1 MRGCGFLFHNRG
13 AVCNWTLPLADLAK
27 TFNSDSTFSHRSS
40 DRRRK
45 QMEKP
50 KPRITKKTVILP
62 VVGIL
67 AFFLYIYIFNVDLIS
82 ILKTAQQAEPLPY
95 IAAILV
101 SFVEI
106 LFFAISWRELLV
118 GLDIKLSL
126 LKSYAFVCYG
136 IFLDIL
142 VPAESLSGEIG
153 RVYLV
158 NREQSGTSGRV
169 VASLVTFRL
178 LSMAL
183 NTFFLLFGAAL
194 LFSVTTIDPA
204 IFKVIQFLAIGTAII
219 LVAAIVVVRR
229 EAWSAKIINGVIRA
243 TRFVSRGK
251 WGGDNLREEAN
262 KAVKIFHVSMK
273 DMMHN
278 PAKLVIP
285 TAFLALSWISGMA
298 IPYLVFISLGYRVSW
313 GIILVT
319 TSIVVAIKSIPVG
332 IPFEVGL
339 PEIAMTT
346 VYAALGV
353 PAEIA
358 ATSTILSRIITLWL
372 RFGVGFTSY
381 QLTELKAAQNS
392 NNVQLLQKETP

>member
-1 MRGCGFLFHNRG
+1 MHQ
-13 AVCNWTLPLADLAK
+13 TDLAK
-27 TFNSDSTFSHRSS
+27 TFNSVATFSHRSS
-40 DRRRK
+40 IRRLK
-45 QMEKP
+45 QMERPRP
-50 KPRITKKTVILP
+50 KVTKKTIILP

-67 AFFLYIYIFNVDLIS
+67 GFFLYIYIFNVDLLS
-82 ILKTAQQAEPLPY
+82 IIETAKQAQPLPY

-101 SFVEI
+101 SFIEI
-106 LFFAISWRELLV
+106 LFYAISWKELLA
-118 GLDIKLSL
+118 GLEVRLSL
-126 LKSYAFVCYG
+126 LKSYAFVCYS

-194 LFSVTTIDPA
+194 LFGETQIDQS
-204 IFKVIQFLAIGTAII
+204 IFRIIQFLAIGTAII
-219 LVAAIVVVRR
+219 LVAAIAIIRR
-229 EAWSAKIINGVIRA
+229 ETWSAKIINGVIRVI
-243 TRFVSRGK
+243 RFVSRGK
-251 WGGDNLREEAN
+251 WGGDNLRNEAH
-262 KAVKIFHVSMK
+262 KAAKIFHISMQ
-273 DMMHN
+273 DMMRN
-278 PAKLVIP
+278 PGKLVIP
-285 TAFLALSWISGMA
+285 TLFLALSWISAMA

-313 GIILVT
+313 GVILVT
-319 TSIVVAIKSIPVG
+319 TSIVVAVKSIPVG

-372 RFGVGFTSY
+372 RFGVGFTAY
-381 QLTELKAAQNS
+381 QLTELNAPQLNS
-392 NNVQLLQKETP
+392 AVNSSKISSDTMPESTP

>member
-1 MRGCGFLFHNRG
+1 
-13 AVCNWTLPLADLAK
+13 
-27 TFNSDSTFSHRSS
+27 
-40 DRRRK
+40 
-45 QMEKP
+45 MEKP
-50 KPRITKKTVILP
+50 KPKITKKTIILP
-62 VVGIL
+62 AVGIL

-82 ILKTAQQAEPLPY
+82 IIKTAQQAEPLPY

-106 LFFAISWRELLV
+106 LFFAISWKELLA
-118 GLDIKLSL
+118 GLEVKLSL

-142 VPAESLSGEIG
+142 VPLESLSGEIG

-169 VASLVTFRL
+169 VASLVSFRL

-194 LFSVTTIDPA
+194 LFGTSQIDPV
-204 IFKVIQFLAIGTAII
+204 ILSIIQFLAIGTAII
-219 LVAAIVVVRR
+219 LVAAIVVVRK
-229 EAWSAKIINGVIRA
+229 ESWSMRIINGIIRVVQ
-243 TRFVSRGK
+243 FVSRGK
-251 WGGDNLREEAN
+251 WGGDNLRNEAH
-262 KAVKIFHVSMK
+262 KAAKVFHISMK
-273 DMMHN
+273 DMMRS

-285 TAFLALSWISGMA
+285 TLFLTLSWISGMA

-313 GIILVT
+313 GVVLVT

-372 RFGVGFTSY
+372 RFGVGFTAY
-381 QLTELKAAQNS
+381 QLTELKAASS
-392 NNVQLLQKETP
+392 NAAQISNMA